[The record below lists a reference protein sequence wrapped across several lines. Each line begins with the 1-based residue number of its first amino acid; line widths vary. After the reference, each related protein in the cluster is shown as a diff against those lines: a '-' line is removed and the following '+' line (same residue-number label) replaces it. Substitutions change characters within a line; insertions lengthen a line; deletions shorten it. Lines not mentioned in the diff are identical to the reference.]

1 VKFLTL
7 FAAIILTIVTSA
19 MAVSQTNNPA
29 QIEPMPASIDKLKI
43 ALATA
48 DRGKTDRNSVLRLE
62 RAEFYYSSAVEYY
75 KANWRAKAIDYAQ
88 RGRLLV
94 ELHQRS
100 VELPGFY
107 RPELAKAQQA
117 NYRREQ

>member
-1 VKFLTL
+1 MKFLTL
-7 FAAIILTIVTSA
+7 VAAIILTIVSSA
-19 MAVSQTNNPA
+19 MAVSQTVESK
-29 QIEPMPASIDKLKI
+29 QVELMPASIDQLKI
-43 ALATA
+43 ALENA

-62 RAEFYYSSAVEYY
+62 RAEFYYSSAVEYF
-75 KANWRAKAIDYAQ
+75 KANWRTKAIDYAH

-100 VELPGFY
+100 VEKNGFY

-117 NYRREQ
+117 SLRVE

>member
-1 VKFLTL
+1 VKFLTVI
-7 FAAIILTIVTSA
+7 AAIILTIVSSA
-19 MAVSQTNNPA
+19 MAVSQTIEPE
-29 QIEPMPASIDKLKI
+29 QVEPMPASIHQLKM
-43 ALATA
+43 ALANT

-62 RAEFYYSSAVEYY
+62 RAEFYYASAVEYY
-75 KANWRAKAIDYAQ
+75 KANWRTKAIDYAQ

-100 VELPGFY
+100 IALSGFY

-117 NYRREQ
+117 SYRAE